1 MVTVTTPTSIK
12 FSPSCLRLTVSSS
25 ILLYHCSSLEHD
37 NTSSPACIL
46 DRLGAD
52 SLYDCNDSCNE
63 VKSLEL
69 EHSCTC
75 NNNNNN
81 NNNNK
86 IINNLKYLSYP
97 CVCVCVYQQ
106 YKMYN
111 SITSI
116 IIIIILTVNSAGD
129 TQLDT
134 VTNTGSVGRVA
145 IGQSLMVRE

>member
-1 MVTVTTPTSIK
+1 MYIKFLFFSESEKIAIDKALNNHVAMVTVTTPTSIK

-25 ILLYHCSSLEHD
+25 ILLYHWSSLEHD

-63 VKSLEL
+63 AKSLEL

-81 NNNNK
+81 NNNTKRK
-86 IINNLKYLSYP
+86 IEFDWTIDQIMNCNFKQSNTSATH
-97 CVCVCVYQQ
+97 VCVCIS
-106 YKMYN
+106 N
-111 SITSI
+111 IPCITV
-116 IIIIILTVNSAGD
+116 LLV
-129 TQLDT
+129 
-134 VTNTGSVGRVA
+134 
-145 IGQSLMVRE
+145 